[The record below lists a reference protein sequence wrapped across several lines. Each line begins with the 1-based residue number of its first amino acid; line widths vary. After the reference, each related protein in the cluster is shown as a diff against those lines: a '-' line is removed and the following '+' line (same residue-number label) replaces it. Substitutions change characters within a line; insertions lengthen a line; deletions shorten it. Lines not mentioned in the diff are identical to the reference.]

1 MSFIRVVELFFNCY
15 LFTGSSETKPTIL
28 IVDDEESITRSL
40 AWSLKDQYTVLTTL
54 SGKDALKI
62 IERADPA
69 VVLTDQRM
77 PGMTGVELLE
87 HVRDLKPRTVGI
99 LMSGY
104 SDIVALTSAL
114 NLNNVRGFIPKPWN
128 LDNLRSKLEESIAL
142 HREMTRVLNNP

>member
-1 MSFIRVVELFFNCY
+1 MKLF
-15 LFTGSSETKPTIL
+15 
-28 IVDDEESITRSL
+28 
-40 AWSLKDQYTVLTTL
+40 
-54 SGKDALKI
+54 KDALKI